1 MATETPSS
9 KLDRGPALSPEVEDH
24 VVVGSEK
31 ILDSPHVSEGPGRI
45 ANAPIPSI
53 FVGKLCDSISALLF
67 VNQALTY

>member
-1 MATETPSS
+1 MTTETPSS

-53 FVGKLCDSISALLF
+53 FVGK
-67 VNQALTY
+67 